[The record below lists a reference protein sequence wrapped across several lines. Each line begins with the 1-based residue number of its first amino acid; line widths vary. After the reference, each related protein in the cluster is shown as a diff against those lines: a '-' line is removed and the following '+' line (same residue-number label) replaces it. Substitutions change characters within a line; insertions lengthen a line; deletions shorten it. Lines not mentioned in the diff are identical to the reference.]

1 MLPVIA
7 GHEKVDS
14 RVIKA
19 VRSILDYT
27 YMAQY
32 PALSELDLQKME
44 DLLTMFHQNK
54 EIFISNK
61 LRGTDHL
68 RIPKLHGLHHFMD
81 DTQSGGTP
89 DNFSAETPESLHIDI
104 VMNCAQPPRTD
115 ISHAHG
121 PF

>member
-1 MLPVIA
+1 MIA

-32 PALSELDLQKME
+32 PALSELDLRKME
-44 DLLTMFHQNK
+44 DLLTVFHQNK

-61 LRGTDHL
+61 LWGTDHL
-68 RIPKLHGLHHFMD
+68 HIPKLHGLHHFMD
-81 DTQSGGTP
+81 DTQSGG
-89 DNFSAETPESLHIDI
+89 TPESLHIDI